1 MVVIFLT
8 LPIHDIDDNDQ
19 NYDNGN
25 DDNDDGD
32 DDNDDGD
39 DDNDDDER
47 QVFPSHIKLII
58 DAFNLLCKTL
68 LPLAA
73 M

>member
-25 DDNDDGD
+25 DENDDG
-32 DDNDDGD
+32 
-39 DDNDDDER
+39 ER